1 MASNK
6 SNVGSGS
13 GDVVVSGSGS
23 GSVSFSIPNENA
35 GLLWNYVTK
44 LDKRGE
50 VGGTWN
56 FKCNFCGE
64 SRNGSYSKVKAH
76 LLQVKGQGIAICK
89 KVARQDRIEM
99 TRAEEEFERKKK
111 ESGAKDVPLPC
122 QSQSELDSSSKK

>member
-1 MASNK
+1 MASTK

-56 FKCNFCGE
+56 FKCD
-64 SRNGSYSKVKAH
+64 
-76 LLQVKGQGIAICK
+76 K
-89 KVARQDRIEM
+89 KN
-99 TRAEEEFERKKK
+99 KKK
-111 ESGAKDVPLPC
+111 YEIL
-122 QSQSELDSSSKK
+122 KKYLK

>member
-1 MASNK
+1 MS
-6 SNVGSGS
+6 S
-13 GDVVVSGSGS
+13 
-23 GSVSFSIPNENA
+23 SIPNENIA
-35 GLLWNYVTK
+35 PLWNYVTK

-64 SRNGSYSKVKAH
+64 SRNGSYSRVKVL
-76 LLQVKGQGIAICK
+76 LLQVNGQGIDICK
-89 KVARQDRIEM
+89 KVTQQDKIEM

-122 QSQSELDSSSKK
+122 QSQSELNYSSKK